1 MARLLARQ
9 IALAGDVAEAFDL
22 ADTLLTGRVRSG
34 CPQSNGSNDGCLMAF
49 TVRDGIVYVFGGLEG
64 RERIDDLV
72 GFARSAYPDVA
83 RLEQGRDAPE
93 LERERFGP
101 VLVPALV
108 QVTDFGRVAAVAAA
122 AQGRRGGRAARLKA
136 ARHAG

>member
-9 IALAGDVAEAFDL
+9 VALAGDVAEAFDL
-22 ADTLLTGRVRSG
+22 TDSHLTGRVRSG
-34 CPQSNGSNDGCLMAF
+34 CPQSDGTNDGCLMAF
-49 TVRDGIVYVFGGLEG
+49 TVRDGLAYVFGGLEG

-72 GFARSAYPDVA
+72 GFALSAYPAVA
-83 RLEQGRDAPE
+83 RLEQDGDAPQPK
-93 LERERFGP
+93 RERFGP

-108 QVTDFGRVAAVAAA
+108 QVTNLARVAAVAAT

>member
-22 ADTLLTGRVRSG
+22 TDSHLTGRVRSG
-34 CPQSNGSNDGCLMAF
+34 CPQSDGTNDGCLMAF
-49 TVRDGIVYVFGGLEG
+49 TVRDGLAYVFGGLEG

-72 GFARSAYPDVA
+72 RFAANAFRAVA
-83 RLEQGRDAPE
+83 MLEQVRDLPTPE
-93 LERERFGP
+93 GERFGP

-108 QVTDFGRVAAVAAA
+108 QVTDFVTLATADIASV
-122 AQGRRGGRAARLKA
+122 GRRGGRAARMKA
-136 ARHAG
+136 MKG

>member
-22 ADTLLTGRVRSG
+22 ADTHLTGRVRSG
-34 CPQSNGSNDGCLMAF
+34 CPQSDGSNDGCLMAF
-49 TVRDGIVYVFGGLEG
+49 TVRDGLAYVFGGLEG

-72 GFARSAYPDVA
+72 GFALSAYPAVA
-83 RLEQGRDAPE
+83 RLEQGHDVPE
-93 LERERFGP
+93 PERKRFGP

-108 QVTDFGRVAAVAAA
+108 QVTDLARVATAAAA

-136 ARHAG
+136 ARHTG

>member
-22 ADTLLTGRVRSG
+22 TDSHLTGRVRSG
-34 CPQSNGSNDGCLMAF
+34 CPQSDGTNDGCLMAF
-49 TVRDGIVYVFGGLEG
+49 TVRDGLAYVFGGLEG

-72 GFARSAYPDVA
+72 GFALSAYPAVA
-83 RLEQGRDAPE
+83 RLEQRDDAAEPD
-93 LERERFGP
+93 RERFGP

-108 QVTDFGRVAAVAAA
+108 QVTDLARVATAAAA

-136 ARHAG
+136 ARRAG